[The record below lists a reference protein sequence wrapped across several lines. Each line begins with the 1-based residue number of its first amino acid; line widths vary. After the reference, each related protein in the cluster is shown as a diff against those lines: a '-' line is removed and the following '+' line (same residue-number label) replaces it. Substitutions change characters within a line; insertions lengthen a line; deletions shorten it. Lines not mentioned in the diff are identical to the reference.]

1 MQSPAVLSELQNL
14 AEIAKTAMSVA
25 VGTEF
30 AYVIPSEDLA
40 LHALGAMLTLFETD
54 FIRFFNT
61 HAGMI
66 VSDTQE
72 ILDHLVNRSS
82 DKSAWAELGALKLSK
97 DHKKQVEE
105 MGRDPLNKDKKTKE
119 CLTILKQYGERWG
132 LTEARIRAFRSSLK
146 EGKHATLVSQ
156 WPQYRDWDY
165 WSVCGHLNDIRR
177 ARNDLCH
184 TCVPPVDMPRCSRVA
199 DSLIAL
205 YRALGQDRNPN
216 PNPNSMPKLNP
227 NPHLNPSPSPSPN
240 PNPNPT

>member
-1 MQSPAVLSELQNL
+1 MQSSAVLSELQNL
-14 AEIAKTAMSVA
+14 GGIAKTAMSVA

-66 VSDTQE
+66 VSDTQK
-72 ILDHLVNRSS
+72 ILDDLVNRPS
-82 DKSAWAELGALKLSK
+82 DKSAWAQLGALKLSK
-97 DHKKQVEE
+97 DHRKQVEE
-105 MGRDPLNKDKKTKE
+105 MKKTKE

-132 LTEARIRAFRSSLK
+132 LTEDRIRAFRSELK
-146 EGKHATLVSQ
+146 EGKHAMLVSQ

-205 YRALGQDRNPN
+205 YRALGQDRNPT
-216 PNPNSMPKLNP
+216 PNPNSRPKLNP

>member
-1 MQSPAVLSELQNL
+1 VLFELQNL

-72 ILDHLVNRSS
+72 ILDHLVNRPL
-82 DKSAWAELGALKLSK
+82 DKSAWAELGVLKLSK

-105 MGRDPLNKDKKTKE
+105 MGKDPLNKDKKTKE
-119 CLTILKQYGERWG
+119 CLTILKQYGGWWG
-132 LTEARIRAFRSSLK
+132 LTEARIRAFRSELK
-146 EGKHATLVSQ
+146 EGT
-156 WPQYRDWDY
+156 
-165 WSVCGHLNDIRR
+165 
-177 ARNDLCH
+177 
-184 TCVPPVDMPRCSRVA
+184 
-199 DSLIAL
+199 
-205 YRALGQDRNPN
+205 
-216 PNPNSMPKLNP
+216 
-227 NPHLNPSPSPSPN
+227 
-240 PNPNPT
+240 